1 MGERLPQC
9 ERGRAPRP
17 GRRRV
22 LCQLGAALLGC
33 ATSRLV
39 PAQRHA
45 ANAVL
50 LVASANLRGSI
61 FAASVVL
68 VLRAPGEDTIGVI
81 VNRPGGAM
89 PPGLV
94 LPEPDGR
101 LPGTY
106 RGGPLSPGAP
116 FAIAEVDQAVTGT
129 LEVTGTIRFAAGP
142 AGVRALLA
150 GAGAGR
156 SKVFLGY
163 AGWAPG
169 QLAREIAAGFWS
181 VHAVMP
187 QHLFDPEPA
196 DQWMRLSGA
205 TQAI

>member
-1 MGERLPQC
+1 
-9 ERGRAPRP
+9 
-17 GRRRV
+17 
-22 LCQLGAALLGC
+22 
-33 ATSRLV
+33 
-39 PAQRHA
+39 
-45 ANAVL
+45 
-50 LVASANLRGSI
+50 
-61 FAASVVL
+61 
-68 VLRAPGEDTIGVI
+68 
-81 VNRPGGAM
+81 M

-94 LPEPDGR
+94 LPEPGGR
-101 LPGTY
+101 LPGTF

-116 FAIAEVDQAVTGT
+116 FAIAELDQAIAGS
-129 LEVTGTIRFAAGP
+129 LEVTETIRFAAGI

-181 VHAVMP
+181 VHGVMP

-205 TQAI
+205 TRAI